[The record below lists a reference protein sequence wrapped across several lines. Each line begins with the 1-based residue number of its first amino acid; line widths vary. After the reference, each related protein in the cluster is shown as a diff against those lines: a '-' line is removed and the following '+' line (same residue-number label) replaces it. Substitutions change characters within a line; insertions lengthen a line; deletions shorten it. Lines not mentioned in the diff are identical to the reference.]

1 MEALDL
7 ARIQFALNI
16 TVHFLF
22 PSITIALG
30 WVLLGLKFAYA
41 RTGAQT
47 WMHIYALFAKIDSV
61 PWSGVR
67 GRAFASD
74 ICCLHVGY
82 VSCHPLIF
90 DSGCFGFRAGG
101 TTGDLLPFEV
111 GTSGDGPLISLL
123 G

>member
-1 MEALDL
+1 MSYITHEMPLSRYMKRRDLRMLDF
-7 ARIQFALNI
+7 IDIKHPFI
-16 TVHFLF
+16 
-22 PSITIALG
+22 G
-30 WVLLGLKFAYA
+30 AYVK
-41 RTGAQT
+41 
-47 WMHIYALFAKIDSV
+47 LIDSV